1 MELKINPEYKSLMP
15 ELLED
20 EYEFLKQNIFKNGY
34 WEEYSIIVN
43 DNYEILDG
51 HTRYKICEELG
62 IEPTIKVK
70 HFESKEDEMEFVI
83 EANLSRRHLNAFQR
97 AQLALKLVE
106 IQKVKAGRPK
116 KEEKISFDSKEIS
129 KDTWKE
135 VSEKV
140 GVGLETI
147 ERTKEI
153 LENGD
158 EELIEK
164 CRQGEVSVAEE
175 YKKIKNEEKELERL
189 QIIEKL
195 KEKAKT
201 LQGPEGLFDV
211 IVIDPPWNYG
221 TEYDPEGRRCA
232 SPYPEMSIEELKQL
246 KIPANENCILWLW
259 TTNAFMHD
267 AFHLLE
273 VWKFEPKTILTWVKD
288 RMGLGNWLRGQT
300 EHCILA
306 IKGKPVINLTNQTTV
321 LYGKTSGHSCK
332 PEEFYSLVD
341 SLCYGRKLDYFARKE
356 HKGWVSFGTKEFE
369 GGDNE

>member
-15 ELLED
+15 ELPED
-20 EYEFLKQNIFKNGY
+20 EYESLKQNISKNGY
-34 WEEYSIIVN
+34 WEEYPIVVN
-43 DNYEILDG
+43 DKYEILDG
-51 HTRYKICEELG
+51 HTRWKICQELG
-62 IEPTIKVK
+62 IEPTIKIK
-70 HFESKEDEMEFVI
+70 HFKSKEDEMEFVI

-97 AQLALKLVE
+97 AELALKLIE
-106 IQKVKAGRPK
+106 LEKRKRGRK
-116 KEEKISFDSKEIS
+116 SKEEIFAESAKITNTWEDVEKKVNVSH
-129 KDTWKE
+129 DT
-135 VSEKV
+135 VEKA
-140 GVGLETI
+140 
-147 ERTKEI
+147 KEI
-153 LENGD
+153 LEKGD

-164 CRQGEVSVAEE
+164 CRQGEVSVAEA
-175 YKKIKNEEKELERL
+175 YRKVKNEEKELERL

-201 LQGPEGLFDV
+201 LQTPEDLFDV
-211 IVIDPPWNYG
+211 VVIDPPWNYG

-246 KIPANENCILWLW
+246 NIPANENCVLWLW

-273 VWKFEPKTILTWVKD
+273 AWKFEPKTILTWVKD
-288 RMGLGNWLRGQT
+288 KMGLGDWLRGQT

-306 IKGKPVINLTNQTTV
+306 VKGKPVINLTNQTTV

-356 HKGWVSFGTKEFE
+356 REGWVSFGTKEFE